1 MKKDRLFKIML
12 GMVLFLAFLFFSVGK
27 WTFCAIALIVA
38 LGGYM
43 NLGGGDF
50 NKRNLYEKRVTNE
63 NDWSLDE
70 IYDRLV
76 SMDTP
81 LGKCWM
87 GRNTEKKESCIV
99 FGPAPFK
106 DYILISISGK
116 DIKLI
121 SGSSTEHLEAPE
133 SEQWRFDNLLDTQNL
148 EVTPKR
154 YSAFAADKVVT
165 AVLLEDLTKLLAALN
180 QGQGTVP
187 ESLDMYTLYHYNS
200 TDTTVRDRNNT
211 CYARTSA
218 VFDPLSIKVY
228 DMEGNEVASVVSDKD
243 KKNSGF
249 AITVSG
255 EPYGTAYH
263 DKKETSADIYYLDG
277 PDGRFEL
284 RSFRAVRRGNIGMNY
299 ILTLDGE
306 RKAIMASSPRIRFES
321 TGLIENDV
329 ICSLDD
335 EYLLW
340 YIIIQE
346 IVTTQSG
353 FVK

>member
-12 GMVLFLAFLFFSVGK
+12 VMVLFLAFLFFSVGK
-27 WTFCAIALIVA
+27 WTYCAIALIVA
-38 LGGYM
+38 AGGYM

-50 NKRNLYEKRVTNE
+50 NKRNLYEKRVPNE
-63 NDWSLDE
+63 KNWTLDT
-70 IYDRLV
+70 IYEKLSD
-76 SMDTP
+76 MDTP
-81 LGKCWM
+81 LGKCWL

-106 DYILISISGK
+106 DYILISISGN
-116 DIKLI
+116 DIKLL

-133 SEQWRFDNLLDTQNL
+133 SEQWRFDNLLDTANL

-165 AVLLEDLTKLLAALN
+165 AVLLEDLKNLMASLVS
-180 QGQGTVP
+180 GQGTVP

-200 TDTTVRDRNNT
+200 TDTTVRDRFDN
-211 CYARTSA
+211 CYARTSVA
-218 VFDPLSIKVY
+218 YEPLSIKIY
-228 DMEGNEVASVVSDKD
+228 DMDGQEVASVVPDGEE
-243 KKNSGF
+243 KNQKYTV
-249 AITVSG
+249 TVSG
-255 EPYGTAYH
+255 EADGSAYH
-263 DKKETSADIYYLDG
+263 DKKAKDADVYYLEG

-299 ILTLDGE
+299 ILTLNGE
-306 RKAIMASSPRIRFES
+306 PKAIMASSPRIRFES

-346 IVTTQSG
+346 IVTSQSY